1 MTKNTDSKTKKTKKP
16 AASAVEKKKVTK
28 KPAKKVEKQVVV
40 AQVSTVNAAALAT
53 WNKWVAFLYLVQ
65 AVALVV
71 AAKTYAL
78 PVTMTYLAKDTF
90 ASQEG
95 ADPIFAPA
103 VRHLFD
109 LNITY
114 ALAAILVLA
123 AIVHGLYATVYRKRY
138 EKELDAG
145 VNRMRWAGYGVIV
158 SGVVSVAAL
167 TIGLYDITV
176 LIPLITLILLASLA
190 GLAVEV
196 YAQRKNRRRLAY
208 VIAGVGAVMPWA
220 VLAGSVATAGVISN
234 DNIPAEAYGVV
245 VGSIVSL
252 LIFAVA
258 FTKRFRG
265 NGKWQQYMHAERA
278 YSMTLFVLLTVVTW
292 ILFAGGMQP

>member
-1 MTKNTDSKTKKTKKP
+1 MTKKTDSKTKKTKTATASVANKKKGAKKP
-16 AASAVEKKKVTK
+16 AQKASAVTT
-28 KPAKKVEKQVVV
+28 AGNT
-40 AQVSTVNAAALAT
+40 STVNAAALAT

-65 AVALVV
+65 AAMLVV
-71 AAKTYAL
+71 MAKTYAL
-78 PVTMTYLAKDTF
+78 PVTMTYLTKDTF
-90 ASQEG
+90 ASQDGE
-95 ADPIFAPA
+95 DPVFAPA

-109 LNITY
+109 INITY
-114 ALAAILVLA
+114 TLAALLAVA
-123 AIVHGLYATVYRKRY
+123 AIVHIAYATVYKKRY

-145 VNRMRWAGYGVIV
+145 VNRMRWASYGLIV

-167 TIGLYDITV
+167 TLGLYDLTV
-176 LIPLITLILLASLA
+176 IIPLIALTLLASLA

-208 VIAGVGAVMPWA
+208 VIAGFAAVVPWV
-220 VLAGSVATAGVISN
+220 VLGSSVAVAGVVSN

-245 VGSIVSL
+245 VGSVLSL
-252 LIFAVA
+252 LLFAVA

-265 NGKWQQYMHAERA
+265 KGKWQQYMHAERA
-278 YSMTLFVLLTVVTW
+278 YSMTLFVLLTLVTW